1 MNHLLPPVSCTP
13 IALDSGRF
21 YRYREMA
28 KKGPGSNMVVTV
40 KGLRSQRIDTRV
52 GPILE

>member
-1 MNHLLPPVSCTP
+1 MNHLLLVSCTP
-13 IALDSGRF
+13 IALGSGRF
-21 YRYREMA
+21 YRYREMV
-28 KKGPGSNMVVTV
+28 KKGPESNMVVTV

>member
-1 MNHLLPPVSCTP
+1 MNHLLPVSYTP
-13 IALDSGRF
+13 IALGSGRF

-28 KKGPGSNMVVTV
+28 KKGPGSNMVITV

-52 GPILE
+52 GPTLE